1 MMKNINPVTIK
12 LPANLEGRSFLTPA
26 EFGGLVGRD
35 KSTILSWGR
44 KGWLRL
50 RKFSPKC
57 IMVPLSELERYM
69 NGEMMEG
76 VDAKN

>member
-1 MMKNINPVTIK
+1 MTSINPVTIK
-12 LPANLEGRSFLTPA
+12 LPSHLEGRLFFTPA
-26 EFGGLVGRD
+26 EFGRLVGRD

-44 KGWLRL
+44 KGWLKL

-57 IMVPLSELERYM
+57 IMVPLTELERYM